1 MNTRKAQ
8 AALEFLMTYGWA
20 ILVVL
25 IAIGALAFFGVL
37 SPERFLPAKCTL
49 QPGLACADHKV
60 TPGQITVVIKNGYGA
75 DITVDSM
82 SAQNCVGVVSPALP
96 VSLANGAQTTFDIPC
111 TTPITT
117 SKYSGILNITYTNA
131 DSGLQRS
138 NIGDIVGSVE

>member
-49 QPGLACADHKV
+49 QPGLACIGHKV
-60 TPGQITVVIKNGYGA
+60 TPGQIDVVVKNGYGS
-75 DITVDSM
+75 DITVNSV
-82 SAQNCVGVVSPALP
+82 SVQNCVGVVTPALP
-96 VSLANGAQTTFDIPC
+96 LALANGGQATFNIPC
-111 TTPITT
+111 STQLI
-117 SKYSGILNITYTNA
+117 SKKY
-131 DSGLQRS
+131 
-138 NIGDIVGSVE
+138 

>member
-49 QPGLACADHKV
+49 QPGLACTDHKI
-60 TPGQITVVIKNGYGA
+60 TPGQVTVVVKNGYGTN
-75 DITVDSM
+75 I
-82 SAQNCVGVVSPALP
+82 VVNEVRVKGCNQIPFVPATTAL
-96 VSLANGAQTTFDIPC
+96 SNGGQDTYNVPC
-111 TTPITT
+111 DTPIATG
-117 SKYSGILNITYTNA
+117 KFSGIVNISYTNS
-131 DSGLQRS
+131 DSGLTR
-138 NIGDIVGSVE
+138 NNVGDVVGTVE

>member
-49 QPGLACADHKV
+49 QPGLACIDHKV
-60 TPGQITVVIKNGYGA
+60 TPGQVDVVVKNGYGS
-75 DITVDSM
+75 DIVVNVITVKK
-82 SAQNCVGVVSPALP
+82 CGTISPAQAM
-96 VSLANGAQTTFDIPC
+96 ANGGDGIQFNIPC

-117 SKYSGILNITYTNA
+117 SKFNGILNITYTNQ
-131 DSGLQRS
+131 DSLLQRS
-138 NIGDIVGSVE
+138 NIGDIVGTVE